1 MLTTDQLM
9 SRAQT
14 LARQA
19 GGAGVQDNQLSFVL
33 VHLKRHRDIKATLVL
48 LKELK
53 SSSFAYRS
61 RSTPGQ
67 FRALEE
73 SVRPALQGVSTWE
86 DAAGIVGW
94 ARRLLG
100 SF

>member
-9 SRAQT
+9 SRAAT

-19 GGAGVQDNQLSFVL
+19 GGAGVQENQLSFVL
-33 VHLKRHRDIKATLVL
+33 VHLKRHRNIEATLLL

-53 SSSFAYRS
+53 RSPFAYRS
-61 RSTPGQ
+61 NSTPGQ

-73 SVRPALQGVSTWE
+73 SVRPALKGVSSWE
-86 DAAGIVGW
+86 EAAGIIGW
-94 ARRLLG
+94 ARRLLL
-100 SF
+100 S

>member
-9 SRAQT
+9 SRAT
-14 LARQA
+14 ALARQA
-19 GGAGVQDNQLSFVL
+19 GGAGVHDDQLSFVL
-33 VHLKRHRDIKATLVL
+33 VHLKRHRNIEATLLL

-53 SSSFAYRS
+53 SSPFAHRS

-73 SVRPALQGVSTWE
+73 YVRPALKGDVTWE
-86 DAAGIVGW
+86 EAAGIIGW
-94 ARRLLG
+94 ARRLLA
-100 SF
+100 S